1 MEPMCAQCFSP
12 ISPQASSVTPG
23 PQSNQGLGKFS
34 FIPVAPNNLSPL
46 LGILVSR
53 RPEES
58 LELPQVDVAED
69 VPRAGLPAPPL
80 GQPPQRRRAC
90 HHGGLGRCR
99 AGVHPSGRQQKVA
112 ESGSPPEDRL
122 VSCSYSIPPFRA
134 RVGAAFPKQTKIAD
148 ETLARLPLQ
157 PLLQVDNRLVPFY
170 RKNNVANCCTPILY
184 Q

>member
-1 MEPMCAQCFSP
+1 MQVCVFFLPEVIKGLEPVCAQCFSP

-34 FIPVAPNNLSPL
+34 FIPVAPDKLGPL

-90 HHGGLGRCR
+90 HHGGLGTCR
-99 AGVHPSGRQQKVA
+99 AGIHPSGRQQKVA
-112 ESGSPPEDRL
+112 ESGSPL
-122 VSCSYSIPPFRA
+122 
-134 RVGAAFPKQTKIAD
+134 
-148 ETLARLPLQ
+148 
-157 PLLQVDNRLVPFY
+157 
-170 RKNNVANCCTPILY
+170 
-184 Q
+184 